1 MAYGTHPA
9 ATPAPTHDVGV
20 HIVTWTMG
28 ILGLIAAA
36 IGTWFAVDDTGTI
49 TLFNRTYQRSD
60 LATDWAP
67 VLLIL
72 GGAAAAIGMAT
83 SAVRDYE
90 HEESF
95 WLIGVE
101 ILLAAVGI
109 AAVVFGIVLLF

>member
-1 MAYGTHPA
+1 MAYSTHPA

-28 ILGLIAAA
+28 LVGLIAAA
-36 IGTWFAVDDTGTI
+36 IGAWFAATDTGTI
-49 TLFNRTYQRSD
+49 TLFNTTYERAD
-60 LATDWAP
+60 LSNDWAP

-72 GGAAAAIGMAT
+72 GGAAAAIGLAT
-83 SAVRDYE
+83 SALRDYE

-101 ILLAAVGI
+101 ALLAAVGI
-109 AAVVFGIVLLF
+109 AAVVMGIILLF